1 MAVSPIPTPGN
12 IGANELAFFNIF
24 STVFPKQFLGY
35 AVLLY
40 VAIVYYFNLI
50 TSAIL
55 TLLTHAQII
64 EKPTIA
70 DNSNVSKI

>member
-1 MAVSPIPTPGN
+1 MV
-12 IGANELAFFNIF
+12 
-24 STVFPKQFLGY
+24 KQFLGY

-40 VAIVYYFNLI
+40 GALVYYFILI

-55 TLLTHAQII
+55 TLLTHAQIK